1 MTITVEHSG
10 ETENEVILRCP
21 VLDEEMLGL

>member
-1 MTITVEHSG
+1 MKITVEHIG